1 MGIFKIIAIPL
12 GWLLKIIYDVVSNYG
27 LALLL
32 FTLVTKI
39 ILFPLS
45 WKQKKSSIRMAAVQP
60 LINEVNK
67 KYANNPQKR
76 NEEMMRIQ
84 QENGISA
91 SSGCLPMLIQLPI
104 LFGLINVIYE
114 PLTHLAK
121 LSNDTIE
128 AAKGVVEGLGLNLGT
143 YSPQSTI
150 LTAVR
155 NNPDAFQGILSAENI
170 AYIQDINMSFLGLDL
185 TQMPSIKEPSLLWI
199 IPILSVVSMLASQII
214 MMKLNGQKM
223 EGPMKWMPIYTT
235 VMFGYFAFA
244 MPAGV
249 TVYWIFSSVFGIL
262 QDLFMR
268 LFFDPDKEKEKI
280 AEEMKARRKAESS
293 RASKKAAPGADG
305 KMSASSAELG
315 KKRLEKARA
324 DEAAKAETEDGLTEE
339 QAARLEKARQKAKET
354 YGAK

>member
-121 LSNDTIE
+121 LSNETIE

-150 LTAVR
+150 LTTVR

-268 LFFDPDKEKEKI
+268 LFFDPEKEKEKI
-280 AEEMKARRKAESS
+280 AEEMKARRKAESAK
-293 RASKKAAPGADG
+293 ASKKAAPGADG

>member
-1 MGIFKIIAIPL
+1 MGAIFDIIAIPL

-104 LFGLINVIYE
+104 LFGLINVIYQ

-121 LSNDTIE
+121 LSKETIE
-128 AAKGVVEGLGLNLGT
+128 AAKGIVEGLGIALGT
-143 YSPQSTI
+143 YSPESTI
-150 LTAVR
+150 LSAVR
-155 NNPDAFQGILSAENI
+155 NNPDAFSGILSGEQI

-185 TQMPSIKEPSLLWI
+185 TQMPESLSEPESVCLSGEVSLS
-199 IPILSVVSMLASQII
+199 PSVLPSA
-214 MMKLNGQKM
+214 
-223 EGPMKWMPIYTT
+223 
-235 VMFGYFAFA
+235 
-244 MPAGV
+244 AGLV
-249 TVYWIFSSVFGIL
+249 L
-262 QDLFMR
+262 
-268 LFFDPDKEKEKI
+268 P
-280 AEEMKARRKAESS
+280 
-293 RASKKAAPGADG
+293 
-305 KMSASSAELG
+305 
-315 KKRLEKARA
+315 
-324 DEAAKAETEDGLTEE
+324 
-339 QAARLEKARQKAKET
+339 
-354 YGAK
+354 

>member
-1 MGIFKIIAIPL
+1 MGALFNIFAIPL

-121 LSNDTIE
+121 LSNETIE

-150 LTAVR
+150 LTTVR
-155 NNPDAFQGILSAENI
+155 SNPDAFQGILSAENI

-199 IPILSVVSMLASQII
+199 IPILSVVTMLGSQII
-214 MMKLNGQKM
+214 MMKLQGQKM
-223 EGPMKWMPIYTT
+223 EGPMRWMPIYTT
-235 VMFGYFAFA
+235 LMFGYFAFA

-249 TVYWIFSSVFGIL
+249 TVYWIYSSVLSIGKDFFLRI
-262 QDLFMR
+262 
-268 LFFDPDKEKEKI
+268 FFDPAKEKAKI
-280 AEEMKARRKAESS
+280 EEEMKERRKAANAKNN
-293 RASKKAAPGADG
+293 RRAAPGADG
-305 KMSASSAELG
+305 KMSAASAELG

-324 DEAAKAETEDGLTEE
+324 SWAEEE
-339 QAARLEKARQKAKET
+339 QLSESDAARLERARAKEKEM

>member
-1 MGIFKIIAIPL
+1 MGIFKLIAIPL

-121 LSNDTIE
+121 LSTETIE
-128 AAKGVVEGLGLNLGT
+128 AAKGVVEGLGIALGT

-150 LTAVR
+150 LTTVR
-155 NNPDAFQGILSAENI
+155 SNPDVFSGILSADQI

-185 TQMPSIKEPSLLWI
+185 TQMPNIKEPSLLWI

-235 VMFGYFAFA
+235 LMFGYFSFV

-262 QDLFMR
+262 QDFFMR
-268 LFFDPDKEKEKI
+268 LFFDPEKEKQKVE
-280 AEEMKARRKAESS
+280 EEMKARQKKAKAAS
-293 RASKKAAPGADG
+293 SKKAAPGADG

-315 KKRLEKARA
+315 KKRLEKARSTYDVE
-324 DEAAKAETEDGLTEE
+324 DELTAE
-339 QAARLEKARQKAKET
+339 QALRLERARQKEKEI
-354 YGAK
+354 YGGK

>member
-1 MGIFKIIAIPL
+1 MGAIFDIIAIPL

-27 LALLL
+27 FALLL

-39 ILFPLS
+39 ILFPLT
-45 WKQKKSSIRMAAVQP
+45 WKQKKSSIRMAAIQP
-60 LINEVNK
+60 LINEANK

-76 NEEMMRIQ
+76 QEELMRIQ
-84 QENGISA
+84 QENGVSA

-121 LSNDTIE
+121 LSDEVIKSAT
-128 AAKGVVEGLGLNLGT
+128 GVVEGLGVALGN

-150 LTAVR
+150 LTTIR
-155 NNPDAFQGILSAENI
+155 SNPDAFSGILSADQI
-170 AYIQDINMSFLGLDL
+170 AYIQDINMSFLGFDL
-185 TQMPSIKEPSLLWI
+185 TLIPSIKEPSLLWI
-199 IPILSVVSMLASQII
+199 IPFLSVVSMLGSQIL

-235 VMFGYFAFA
+235 VMFAWFAFA

-268 LFFDPDKEKEKI
+268 LFFDPEKEKAKV
-280 AEEMKARRKAESS
+280 AEEMKARRKEASAK
-293 RASKKAAPGADG
+293 ASKKAAPGADG

-324 DEAAKAETEDGLTEE
+324 NVSADIEADLTEE
-339 QAARLEKARQKAKET
+339 QLARLEKARAKAKET